1 MRFCSL
7 GSGSSGNA
15 WLIESGRT
23 RVLIDCGIGPDRLT
37 ARLLRAGT
45 DPAGIDAILVTH
57 EHDDHVGGA
66 SAFARRH
73 SVPVHA
79 TYGTLQGAGTA
90 LAGVACLRE
99 LEPSGRVTIGDIE
112 VLPVA
117 VPHDAR
123 EPVQYVLGDG
133 SVSLGV
139 ITDLGSITPHVVACF
154 SGLDALVLEANHD
167 EDMLRQGP
175 YPKFLKERVGGRY
188 GHLSN
193 AVAAQ
198 LLGAVAG
205 DGLQHVVAAHLSL
218 KNNTADLARTAFAG
232 ALGCAPD
239 WISVATEEG
248 LDWREVSAG
257 GT

>member
-7 GSGSSGNA
+7 GSGSTGNA
-15 WLIESGRT
+15 WLVESGKT

-37 ARLLRAGT
+37 ARLLRAGI
-45 DPAGIDAILVTH
+45 DAASIDAILVTH

-66 SAFARRH
+66 AAFSRRH
-73 SVPVHA
+73 SIPVHA
-79 TYGTLQGAGTA
+79 TYGTVQGSGAA
-90 LAGVACLRE
+90 LAGIDRLLE
-99 LEPSGRVTIGDIE
+99 LEPSGRLSIGDIE

-133 SVSLGV
+133 VVRLGV
-139 ITDLGSITPHVVACF
+139 ITDLGSITPHVIAAF

-167 EDMLRQGP
+167 EEMLRQGP

-193 AVAAQ
+193 AVAAR

-205 DGLQHVVAAHLSL
+205 DRLQHVVAAHLSL
-218 KNNTADLARTAFAG
+218 KNNTALLARSAFAA
-232 ALGCAPD
+232 ALGCAGD
-239 WISVATEEG
+239 WIAIATEDG
-248 LDWREVSAG
+248 LDWREITPVRG
-257 GT
+257 

>member
-15 WLIESGRT
+15 WLVESGGT

-37 ARLLRAGT
+37 ARLVQAGA
-45 DPAGIDAILVTH
+45 DPGCIDAILVTH

-66 SAFARRH
+66 AAFARRH
-73 SVPVHA
+73 SIPVYA
-79 TYGTLQGAGTA
+79 TYGTVQGAGSA
-90 LAGVACLRE
+90 LSGMARLHEIA
-99 LEPSGRVTIGDIE
+99 PSGRFSIGALE

-133 SVSLGV
+133 SVRIGV
-139 ITDLGSITPHVVACF
+139 VTDLGSITPHVTASF

-167 EDMLRQGP
+167 EGMLRNGP

-193 AVAAQ
+193 EVAAR
-198 LLGAVAG
+198 LLGAVAS
-205 DGLQHVVAAHLSL
+205 DRLQHVVAAHLSL
-218 KNNTADLARTAFAG
+218 KNNTAALARQAFAG
-232 ALGCAPD
+232 ALGCAED
-239 WISVATEEG
+239 WIAIATEEG
-248 LDWREVSAG
+248 LDWRDVSAVRA
-257 GT
+257 